1 MARTN
6 MIGIPSAKGSS
17 RVLAAWLA
25 MLLLALASIGTPA
38 FAADDP
44 PGRVGR
50 VTEGRGQSWFYDT
63 EAGEW
68 VSLERNRPLTTGD
81 RIAVD
86 AAGRLELRIGSTAVR
101 LAGGSELEISRL
113 DDDRID
119 LFLHSG
125 SAAVRVR
132 SAEVARE
139 VEMATVQGR
148 FSPRGAA
155 HFRVDH
161 RDDSSVA
168 TAWSGE
174 LQFEG
179 DDSTLT
185 IPTGRS
191 AELWRE
197 GAKNATHYAWGEPLR
212 DDFADWAARA
222 NREDDRLAAPGYV
235 SPEMTGWEDLDRNGS
250 WDTHPEYGPIWTP
263 TTVVA
268 GWAPYRYGHWVVVQP
283 WGWTWV
289 DYAPWGF
296 APFHYGRWFFFG
308 GHWCWSPGYRVARPF
323 YSPAMVAWVG
333 GGGQRG
339 PWPYVGWVPLAPR
352 EPYYPHYTTGGSY
365 WRAVNSAQMNL
376 FPQNTPR
383 RPPTS
388 PMLFSNQGVAGA
400 VSVVPGNALVPR
412 RPVAPVVAQVD
423 PAVRSSFA
431 NQPSTRVH
439 VPPPGVARPIAVPG
453 AAANTAPPRS
463 PGQSPAQRPPGQPP
477 SPAVMAQPGT
487 PLAATVPDWRR
498 ERGPRSVPPPPNSGQ
513 AIVPSPR
520 ATVSPPA
527 GTRPPPQGYGA
538 PPVQPRVGLPA
549 RPSTPAQVPQAAPA
563 GPQAPAAPA
572 GAQPPAPA
580 AQPQAPT
587 APRRAEPGDPVGPRS
602 PGRSSGLPMQPPQ
615 ARAPQPAQTRA
626 MPAPAAVAATPA
638 PRRAERVA
646 PPQQASRQPDAR
658 APSAPPVAQAR
669 VRVPEWQGHPS
680 RAQMQ

>member
-1 MARTN
+1 
-6 MIGIPSAKGSS
+6 
-17 RVLAAWLA
+17 

-50 VTEGRGQSWFYDT
+50 VTEGQGQSWFYDT

-235 SPEMTGWEDLDRNGS
+235 SPEMTGWEDLAMAAGTRTPSTVRSGHRPPWWRAGLRIAMATGWSCSPGAGHGS
-250 WDTHPEYGPIWTP
+250 TTRRGALRRSITGAGSSSAGTGAGHRATAWHGRSTHRPWWLGS
-263 TTVVA
+263 
-268 GWAPYRYGHWVVVQP
+268 VVV
-283 WGWTWV
+283 GKE
-289 DYAPWGF
+289 AR
-296 APFHYGRWFFFG
+296 GRT
-308 GHWCWSPGYRVARPF
+308 S
-323 YSPAMVAWVG
+323 VG
-333 GGGQRG
+333 CR
-339 PWPYVGWVPLAPR
+339 WRRANR
-352 EPYYPHYTTGGSY
+352 ITRTT
-365 WRAVNSAQMNL
+365 
-376 FPQNTPR
+376 P
-383 RPPTS
+383 
-388 PMLFSNQGVAGA
+388 
-400 VSVVPGNALVPR
+400 
-412 RPVAPVVAQVD
+412 PVVAIGE
-423 PAVRSSFA
+423 
-431 NQPSTRVH
+431 PSTR
-439 VPPPGVARPIAVPG
+439 
-453 AAANTAPPRS
+453 
-463 PGQSPAQRPPGQPP
+463 
-477 SPAVMAQPGT
+477 
-487 PLAATVPDWRR
+487 RR
-498 ERGPRSVPPPPNSGQ
+498 
-513 AIVPSPR
+513 
-520 ATVSPPA
+520 
-527 GTRPPPQGYGA
+527 
-538 PPVQPRVGLPA
+538 
-549 RPSTPAQVPQAAPA
+549 
-563 GPQAPAAPA
+563 
-572 GAQPPAPA
+572 
-580 AQPQAPT
+580 
-587 APRRAEPGDPVGPRS
+587 
-602 PGRSSGLPMQPPQ
+602 
-615 ARAPQPAQTRA
+615 
-626 MPAPAAVAATPA
+626 
-638 PRRAERVA
+638 
-646 PPQQASRQPDAR
+646 
-658 APSAPPVAQAR
+658 
-669 VRVPEWQGHPS
+669 
-680 RAQMQ
+680 